1 MDRAQH
7 KNIEN
12 WFISRGVPHF
22 ITNYSARTDIWT
34 RALPFL
40 IVAYLAGGLNALN
53 LAEWSVTRNLIAAGI
68 TIASLVIGWSMTNLV
83 LQRPF
88 LAIPKEIGKPELIAF
103 VIGPAIPS
111 AIFQQWGDSFQASI
125 EGLAIL
131 GVIYVSSSFAL
142 GHLLS
147 WALRNSLSQA
157 AMLGRLLV
165 RALPLLL
172 LFTTFLFIN
181 AEVWQVAGQLTG
193 LPYLLGVGI
202 FFSLGAVFVLSR
214 IPQVISGLN
223 KFSSWDE
230 VKQIIVGTPAE
241 GLPVPSE
248 GAPPEEL
255 STSEKIDL
263 ALVTTFNQSVQITFV
278 AVVLTLF
285 FTIFGFLAISLDTQS
300 AWMMTEKSHVFFTW
314 TLSGRNLVI
323 TESLLRV
330 AGFLGAF
337 IGMYFTVVLATDE
350 TYRSEFMEDTSPL
363 AHEALAVRLAYKN
376 AHGD

>member
-1 MDRAQH
+1 MDRSQH
-7 KNIEN
+7 KEIEN

-22 ITNYSARTDIWT
+22 ITDYSARTDIWT

-53 LAEWSVTRNLIAAGI
+53 LAEWSLGRNLVAAGI
-68 TIASLVIGWSMTNLV
+68 TLTSLVLGWSLTNLV
-83 LQRPF
+83 LNRPF

-111 AIFQQWGDSFQASI
+111 ALFQQWGDSIQALL

-131 GVIYVSSSFAL
+131 GIIYVAASFAL

-147 WALRNSLSQA
+147 WALRNSISQA

-181 AEVWQVAGQLTG
+181 AEVWQVAGQLSG
-193 LPYLLGVGI
+193 IPYLLGVGI
-202 FFSLGAVFVLSR
+202 FFLLGAVFVLSR
-214 IPQVISGLN
+214 IPHSIAGLT
-223 KFSSWDE
+223 KFESWSDI
-230 VKQIIVGTPAE
+230 QTLIVDTPAE
-241 GLPVPSE
+241 GLELPE
-248 GAPPEEL
+248 TGTPPQEF

-278 AVVLTLF
+278 ALVLTLF
-285 FTIFGFLAISLDTQS
+285 FIIFGFLAISLDTQS
-300 AWMMTEKSHVFFTW
+300 AWMMTDQSHVFFTW
-314 TLSGRNLVI
+314 TVSSRNLVV

-337 IGMYFTVVLATDE
+337 IGMYFTVVLSTDE
-350 TYRSEFMEDTSPL
+350 TYRSEFAEDTSPL
-363 AHEALAVRLAYKN
+363 ALKALAVRLAYKN
-376 AHGD
+376 AHGS

>member
-7 KNIEN
+7 KEIET

-40 IVAYLAGGLNALN
+40 ILAYLAGGLNSLN
-53 LAEWSVTRNLIAAGI
+53 LAEWSAGRNLVAAGL
-68 TIASLVIGWSMTNLV
+68 TIASLILGWSVTNLV
-83 LQRPF
+83 LKRPF
-88 LAIPKEIGKPELIAF
+88 WAVPKEIGKPELVAF

-111 AIFQQWGDSFQASI
+111 AVFQQWGDSFQALI
-125 EGLAIL
+125 EGIAIL
-131 GVIYVSSSFAL
+131 GVIYISASFAL

-147 WALRNSLSQA
+147 WALRNSLAQS

-202 FFSLGAVFVLSR
+202 FFVLGAVFVLSR
-214 IPQVISGLN
+214 IPQSISGLA
-223 KFSSWDE
+223 KFESWTE
-230 VKQIIVGTPAE
+230 VKELIAGTPAE
-241 GLPVPSE
+241 SLPIPE
-248 GAPPEEL
+248 TGTPPQEL
-255 STSEKIDL
+255 STSEKADL

-278 AVVLTLF
+278 ALVLTLF
-285 FTIFGFLAISLDTQS
+285 FIIFGFLAISIDTQS
-300 AWMMTEKSHVFFTW
+300 AWMMTKESHVFFTL
-314 TLSGRNLVI
+314 TLSNRNLVV

-350 TYRSEFMEDTSPL
+350 TYRSEFVEDTSPMT
-363 AHEALAVRLAYKN
+363 HEALAVRLAYKRSHE
-376 AHGD
+376 A

>member
-1 MDRAQH
+1 MDRTQYKA
-7 KNIEN
+7 IEN

-22 ITNYSARTDIWT
+22 ISNYSARTDIWT

-53 LAEWSVTRNLIAAGI
+53 LAEWSVTRNLVAAGI
-68 TIASLVIGWSMTNLV
+68 TLTSLIIGWSLTNLV

-111 AIFQQWGDSFQASI
+111 ALFQQWGDSIQALL
-125 EGLAIL
+125 GGVTIL
-131 GVIYVSSSFAL
+131 GIIYVAASFAL

-147 WALRNSLSQA
+147 WALRSSISQA

-172 LFTTFLFIN
+172 LFTTFLFIT
-181 AEVWQVAGQLTG
+181 AEVWQVAGQLSG
-193 LPYLLGVGI
+193 IPYLLGVGI
-202 FFSLGAVFVLSR
+202 FFLLGAVFVLSR
-214 IPQVISGLN
+214 IPQAIAGLT
-223 KFSSWDE
+223 KFESWSE
-230 VKQIIVGTPAE
+230 VQRLIVGTPAE
-241 GLPVPSE
+241 GLELPTGE
-248 GAPPEEL
+248 TPPQEF
-255 STSEKIDL
+255 STSEKVDL

-278 AVVLTLF
+278 ALVLTMF
-285 FTIFGFLAISLDTQS
+285 FIIFGFLAISLDTQL
-300 AWMMTEKSHVFFTW
+300 AWMMTDQSHVFFTW
-314 TLSGRNLVI
+314 TVSHRNLVL

-337 IGMYFTVVLATDE
+337 IGMYFTVVLSTDE
-350 TYRSEFMEDTSPL
+350 TYRSEFAEDTSPL

-376 AHGD
+376 ARGS

>member
-1 MDRAQH
+1 MDRSQH
-7 KNIEN
+7 REIEN

-53 LAEWSVTRNLIAAGI
+53 LAEWSLGRNLVAAGI
-68 TIASLVIGWSMTNLV
+68 TIASLVFGWSLTNLV

-88 LAIPKEIGKPELIAF
+88 LAIPQEIGKPELIAF

-111 AIFQQWGDSFQASI
+111 AVFQQWGDSFQASI

-131 GVIYVSSSFAL
+131 GVIYVASSFAL

-147 WALRNSLSQA
+147 WALRNSLAQS

-193 LPYLLGVGI
+193 LPYVLGVGI

-214 IPQVISGLN
+214 IPQSISGLN
-223 KFSSWDE
+223 NFSSWDA
-230 VKQIIVGTPAE
+230 VKQTIVGTPAE
-241 GLPVPSE
+241 RLPVPAD
-248 GAPPEEL
+248 GTPPQEL

-300 AWMMTEKSHVFFTW
+300 AWMMTEKSRVFFTW

-363 AHEALAVRLAYKN
+363 AHEALAVRLAYKHSYE
-376 AHGD
+376 A

>member
-1 MDRAQH
+1 
-7 KNIEN
+7 
-12 WFISRGVPHF
+12 
-22 ITNYSARTDIWT
+22 
-34 RALPFL
+34 
-40 IVAYLAGGLNALN
+40 LAGGLNALN
-53 LAEWSVTRNLIAAGI
+53 LAEWSLGRNLVAAGL
-68 TIASLVIGWSMTNLV
+68 TIASLILGWSVTNLV
-83 LQRPF
+83 LKRPF
-88 LAIPKEIGKPELIAF
+88 LAVPKEIGKPELVAF

-111 AIFQQWGDSFQASI
+111 AAFQQWGDSFQASI

-131 GVIYVSSSFAL
+131 GVIYISSSFAL
-142 GHLLS
+142 GHLLA

-172 LFTTFLFIN
+172 LFTTFLFVN

-193 LPYLLGVGI
+193 IPYLLGVGI
-202 FFSLGAVFVLSR
+202 FFALGAVFVLSR
-214 IPQVISGLN
+214 IPQSISGLS
-223 KFSSWDE
+223 KFSSWNE
-230 VKQIIVGTPAE
+230 VQDIIVGTPAE
-241 GLPVPSE
+241 GLPVPAE
-248 GAPPEEL
+248 GTPPEEL

-285 FTIFGFLAISLDTQS
+285 FTIFGFLAISIDTQS
-300 AWMMTEKSHVFFTW
+300 AWMMTEKSHVLFTW
-314 TLSGRNLVI
+314 TLSGRDLVV

-350 TYRSEFMEDTSPL
+350 TYRSEFTEDTSPL
-363 AHEALAVRLAYKN
+363 ALETLAVRLAYKHSHE
-376 AHGD
+376 A

>member
-1 MDRAQH
+1 MDQTQH
-7 KNIEN
+7 KKIEM
-12 WFISRGVPHF
+12 WFINRGVPHF
-22 ITNYSARTDIWT
+22 ISNYSARTDIWT

-40 IVAYLAGGLNALN
+40 IVAYLAGGLNSLN
-53 LAEWSVTRNLIAAGI
+53 LADWSPGRNLIAAGI
-68 TIASLVIGWSMTNLV
+68 TLASLILGWSLTNLV
-83 LQRPF
+83 LKRPF
-88 LAIPKEIGKPELIAF
+88 WAVPREIGKPELIAF
-103 VIGPAIPS
+103 VVGPSIPS
-111 AIFQQWGDSFQASI
+111 AIFRQWGDSIQALL

-131 GVIYVSSSFAL
+131 GIIYVAASFAL
-142 GHLLS
+142 GHLLA
-147 WALRNSLSQA
+147 WALRHSISQA

-193 LPYLLGVGI
+193 VPYLLGVGI
-202 FFSLGAVFVLSR
+202 FFLLGAVFVASR
-214 IPQVISGLN
+214 IPQSISGLAH
-223 KFSSWDE
+223 FASWSE
-230 VKQIIVGTPAE
+230 VEELIADTPAAGLRLPDE
-241 GLPVPSE
+241 GVPSQ
-248 GAPPEEL
+248 EL

-278 AVVLTLF
+278 AVVLTTF
-285 FTIFGFLAISLDTQS
+285 FVVFGFLAISLETQS
-300 AWMMTEKSHVFFTW
+300 AWMMTEESHVFFTW

-376 AHGD
+376 AHDN

>member
-1 MDRAQH
+1 
-7 KNIEN
+7 
-12 WFISRGVPHF
+12 
-22 ITNYSARTDIWT
+22 
-34 RALPFL
+34 
-40 IVAYLAGGLNALN
+40 
-53 LAEWSVTRNLIAAGI
+53 
-68 TIASLVIGWSMTNLV
+68 
-83 LQRPF
+83 
-88 LAIPKEIGKPELIAF
+88 
-103 VIGPAIPS
+103 
-111 AIFQQWGDSFQASI
+111 
-125 EGLAIL
+125 
-131 GVIYVSSSFAL
+131 
-142 GHLLS
+142 
-147 WALRNSLSQA
+147 
-157 AMLGRLLV
+157 MLGRLLA

-172 LFTTFLFIN
+172 LFTTFLFVN

-202 FFSLGAVFVLSR
+202 FFLLGAAFVLSR
-214 IPQVISGLN
+214 IPRSISGLN

-241 GLPVPSE
+241 GLPVPSD
-248 GAPPEEL
+248 GAPSEEL
-255 STSEKIDL
+255 STSEKMDL

-285 FTIFGFLAISLDTQS
+285 FTIFGFLAISIDTQS

-314 TLSGRNLVI
+314 TLSGRDLVV

-363 AHEALAVRLAYKN
+363 AHQALAVRLAYKHSHE
-376 AHGD
+376 A

>member
-1 MDRAQH
+1 MDRTQSKA
-7 KNIEN
+7 IEN

-22 ITNYSARTDIWT
+22 ISNYSARTDIWT

-53 LAEWSVTRNLIAAGI
+53 LAEWSPARNLVAAGI
-68 TIASLVIGWSMTNLV
+68 TIASLLLGWSLTNLV

-103 VIGPAIPS
+103 VIGPAVPS

-131 GVIYVSSSFAL
+131 GIIYVAASFAL

-147 WALRNSLSQA
+147 WALRSSISQA

-181 AEVWQVAGQLTG
+181 AEVWQVAGQLSG
-193 LPYLLGVGI
+193 IPYLLGVGI
-202 FFSLGAVFVLSR
+202 FFLLGAVFVLSR
-214 IPQVISGLN
+214 IPQSIAGLT
-223 KFSSWDE
+223 KFESWSE
-230 VKQIIVGTPAE
+230 VQRLIVGSPAE
-241 GLPVPSE
+241 GLQLPTS
-248 GAPPEEL
+248 GTPPQEF

-278 AVVLTLF
+278 ALVLTMF

-314 TLSGRNLVI
+314 TLSGRDLVV

-363 AHEALAVRLAYKN
+363 AHEALAVRLAYK
-376 AHGD
+376 HSHES

>member
-1 MDRAQH
+1 MDPVQH

-22 ITNYSARTDIWT
+22 ISNYSARTDIWT

-40 IVAYLAGGLNALN
+40 IVAYLAGGLNSLN
-53 LAEWSVTRNLIAAGI
+53 LAEWSFGKNAVAAAITLI
-68 TIASLVIGWSMTNLV
+68 SLLLGWSLTNLV
-83 LQRPF
+83 LKRPF
-88 LAIPKEIGKPELIAF
+88 LAVPKEIGKPELLAF

-111 AIFQQWGDSFQASI
+111 AVFQQWGDALQAVL

-131 GVIYVSSSFAL
+131 ALIYVAASFAL

-147 WALRNSLSQA
+147 WALRNSISQA

-193 LPYLLGVGI
+193 LPYVLGVGI
-202 FFSLGAVFVLSR
+202 FFLLGAVFVVSR
-214 IPQVISGLN
+214 LPQSISDLG
-223 KFSSWDE
+223 KFSSWPE
-230 VKQIIVGTPAE
+230 VESLLGATPAE
-241 GLPVPSE
+241 GLGVPTE
-248 GAPPEEL
+248 GTPSQDF

-263 ALVTTFNQSVQITFV
+263 SLVTTFNQAVQITFV
-278 AVVLTLF
+278 AFVLTMF
-285 FTIFGFLAISLDTQS
+285 FIIFGFLAISLDTQS
-300 AWMMTEKSHVFFTW
+300 AWMMTDQSHIFFTW
-314 TLSGRNLVI
+314 TLSGRRLVL

-350 TYRSEFMEDTSPL
+350 TYRSEFAEDTSPL
-363 AHEALAVRLAYKN
+363 ARKALAVRLAYKQ
-376 AHGD
+376 AHAS